1 METIEEG
8 DGASGIVIVGYVMR
22 WKDARQSWL
31 EEIMNPAQKLEL
43 PAEGERERRKSNRL
57 E

>member
-1 METIEEG
+1 MVRA
-8 DGASGIVIVGYVMR
+8 ASSSSGYVMR